1 MGKERTYIY
10 KKDKTDSQTRL
21 VTSIGGHEIPSNC
34 EVLIVFSNKVT
45 DADIEHK
52 MEKLR
57 EGGRGNFGGSN
68 RFVLVCGQ
76 PIRVKI
82 RQSYLYQEKPTVGDL
97 PPEVMRW
104 LNGEISQTGEEIAR
118 AAQPT
123 RAMPPH
129 PVFIAQTARTIPQL
143 TAFSTQ
149 TARTVPQL
157 TAFSTQTARA
167 VPQPMAFSTQTARA
181 VPQPMAFSTQ
191 TARAVPQPMAFS
203 TQTAR
208 TVPQPMAFSTQTAR
222 TVPER
227 ESQILDRLKGLL
239 PQMQLDLIINKGIIE
254 KILGEE
260 SKSTQIAFDNNDLLQ
275 LQTKYFGKFMDIIH
289 ELKTEYKTL
298 LYQAELKQIAER
310 KQFLDKQLEALIKK
324 TIQPTPDLF
333 FGSDAEACVPVS
345 VQTTI
350 SEKED
355 EDEIE
360 YRCTRDLKRN
370 AELLSSQGLFSSSSL
385 VSKRIKTESYEE
397 IDDENGLIID
407 ESETEDDDENTQNY
421 GHSFS

>member
-149 TARTVPQL
+149 TARTVPQP

-167 VPQPMAFSTQTARA
+167 
-181 VPQPMAFSTQ
+181 
-191 TARAVPQPMAFS
+191 
-203 TQTAR
+203 
-208 TVPQPMAFSTQTAR
+208 VPQPMAFSTQTAR

-345 VQTTI
+345 IQTTI